1 MSRGFA
7 VFEVGI
13 LSASLLGAAAFG
25 TGDMLGA
32 CASRRLSAANVV
44 AISQVA
50 AMVTLYMFAIEPRM
64 AGLGA
69 GEILLALGGG
79 IAHATALLLLYVGLS
94 RGQIGVVAPL
104 CAISSILMPLIGD
117 LAFGRH
123 VATAQFAGIGLC
135 VVAAVVI
142 TGSVERTAISR
153 SIGWSARLGLLS
165 GLAYGASDMMLASI
179 PSSET
184 GAVVLVARCA
194 SVALAFALVMIATQ
208 RTTWGGEQLST
219 PGGPILHASP
229 APGGISITMHSGIW
243 CAGAVLAVAAGAA
256 DVMGQVAYVHAA
268 SRGSMAVASAI
279 TALFPAVTVMLAVI
293 FFGERITP
301 AQMLGYAVATAGVI
315 VLAA

>member
-1 MSRGFA
+1 MSGRLA

-32 CASRRLSAANVV
+32 CASRRLSTANVV

-50 AMVTLYMFAIEPRM
+50 AMVTLCMFAVEPRV

-69 GEILLALGGG
+69 GEILLALVGG

-94 RGQIGVVAPL
+94 RGQVGVVAPL
-104 CAISSILMPLIGD
+104 CAISSILVPLIGD

-123 VATAQFAGIGLC
+123 VATTQFAGIGLC
-135 VVAAVVI
+135 VVAAAVI
-142 TGSVERTAISR
+142 TGSVKRTANSGP
-153 SIGWSARLGLLS
+153 IGWSARLGLLS

-194 SVALAFALVMIATQ
+194 SVALAFALVMVATQ
-208 RTTWGGEQLST
+208 KSTSGMGQLPTS
-219 PGGPILHASP
+219 GGPILFASP
-229 APGGISITMHSGIW
+229 TPGGFSITMHSGIW
-243 CAGAVLAVAAGAA
+243 CAGAVLAVAAGTA

-268 SRGSMAVASAI
+268 SRGSMGVASAI

-293 FFGERITP
+293 FFGERITR
-301 AQMLGYAVATAGVI
+301 AQVLGYAVATAGVL

>member
-1 MSRGFA
+1 MYRGLA

-13 LSASLLGAAAFG
+13 LAASLLGAAAFG

-50 AMVTLYMFAIEPRM
+50 AVAALYMFAIEPHM

-94 RGQIGVVAPL
+94 RGQVGVVAPL
-104 CAISSILMPLIGD
+104 CAISSILLPLIGD

-123 VATAQFAGIGLC
+123 VALAQFGGIGLC

-142 TGSVERTAISR
+142 TGSVERAASSR
-153 SIGWSARLGLLS
+153 PIAWSARLGLLS

-194 SVALAFALVMIATQ
+194 SVALAFALVMMARQ
-208 RTTWGGEQLST
+208 RPTREREQLST
-219 PGGPILHASP
+219 SGGPILL
-229 APGGISITMHSGIW
+229 APPTPVGFPFTMHSAIW
-243 CAGAVLAVAAGAA
+243 CAGAVLAVAAGAV

-279 TALFPAVTVMLAVI
+279 TALFPAVTVMLAVV

-301 AQMLGYAVATAGVI
+301 AQMIGYAVATAGVI
-315 VLAA
+315 VLAG

>member
-1 MSRGFA
+1 MSGSLA

-32 CASRRLSAANVV
+32 CASRRLSTANVV

-50 AMVTLYMFAIEPRM
+50 AMVTLYMFAVELRM
-64 AGLGA
+64 AGIGA
-69 GEILLALGGG
+69 GEILLALVGG

-94 RGQIGVVAPL
+94 RGQVGVVAPL

-135 VVAAVVI
+135 VVAAAVI
-142 TGSVERTAISR
+142 TGSVRRTANSGP
-153 SIGWSARLGLLS
+153 IGWSARMGLLS

-208 RTTWGGEQLST
+208 KSTSGMGQLPTSGGPVLFASPT
-219 PGGPILHASP
+219 PGGF
-229 APGGISITMHSGIW
+229 SITMHSGIW
-243 CAGAVLAVAAGAA
+243 CAGAVLSVAAGTA

-268 SRGSMAVASAI
+268 SRGSMRVASAI

-301 AQMLGYAVATAGVI
+301 AQALGYAVATAGVL

>member
-1 MSRGFA
+1 MSRGVA
-7 VFEVGI
+7 VFEVGV

-50 AMVTLYMFAIEPRM
+50 AVVTLYMFAIEPRM

-69 GEILLALGGG
+69 GEILLALAGG

-94 RGQIGVVAPL
+94 RGQVGVVAPL
-104 CAISSILMPLIGD
+104 CAISSILVPLIGD
-117 LAFGRH
+117 LTFGRH
-123 VATAQFAGIGLC
+123 VAMAQFAGIGLC
-135 VVAAVVI
+135 VVAAAVI
-142 TGSVERTAISR
+142 TGSVDRTATSR

-165 GLAYGASDMMLASI
+165 GLAYGTSDMMLASI
-179 PSSET
+179 ASSET

-194 SVALAFALVMIATQ
+194 SVALAFALVMIAKQ
-208 RTTWGGEQLST
+208 RSPWGAERSST
-219 PGGPILHASP
+219 IGSPILHASP
-229 APGGISITMHSGIW
+229 ASGGFSITMHSGIW
-243 CAGAVLAVAAGAA
+243 YAGAVLAVAAGAA

-268 SRGSMAVASAI
+268 SRGSMGVASAI

-315 VLAA
+315 VLAG